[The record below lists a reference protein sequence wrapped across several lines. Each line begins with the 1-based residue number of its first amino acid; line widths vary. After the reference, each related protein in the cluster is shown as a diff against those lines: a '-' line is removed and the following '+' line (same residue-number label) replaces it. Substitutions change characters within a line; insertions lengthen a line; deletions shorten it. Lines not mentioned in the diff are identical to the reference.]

1 MCDDKPS
8 QITCHF
14 LTRPYGLWAS
24 MRHPECSGQRR
35 ISNRHERVWRVR
47 VLSKLCGMEIAPIH
61 DRVFT
66 VAVTRPAQIS
76 LDELFLVVR
85 ESCARKNVQRSSRTL
100 GTESNWTTD
109 QILFEHCVQR
119 ASPKC
124 DEETLKNIL
133 TICTL
138 LVFPVVVA
146 LSCTIYNGRQ
156 PHSPRQS
163 AL

>member
-1 MCDDKPS
+1 MCADLHTTADHMMEDWWFFTQNPIAVASMRFGTVLYGGPRLCDDRLS

-47 VLSKLCGMEIAPIH
+47 VLSTLFGMEIAPIH

-66 VAVTRPAQIS
+66 IALTRPAQFS
-76 LDELFLVVR
+76 LDEIFLVVR

-100 GTESNWTTD
+100 GTESEKLED
-109 QILFEHCVQR
+109 
-119 ASPKC
+119 
-124 DEETLKNIL
+124 
-133 TICTL
+133 
-138 LVFPVVVA
+138 
-146 LSCTIYNGRQ
+146 
-156 PHSPRQS
+156 
-163 AL
+163 

>member
-1 MCDDKPS
+1 MRFRTTVLYGGPRLCDDRPS

-35 ISNRHERVWRVR
+35 ISNRHEKVWGVR
-47 VLSKLCGMEIAPIH
+47 VLSKLCGMEIAPVH

-66 VAVTRPAQIS
+66 VAVTRPAQFN

-100 GTESNWTTD
+100 GTESDWTTD
-109 QILFEHCVQR
+109 QILFEPCVQR
-119 ASPKC
+119 ASSKC
-124 DEETLKNIL
+124 DEGP
-133 TICTL
+133 C
-138 LVFPVVVA
+138 PVSA
-146 LSCTIYNGRQ
+146 LSTESYWT
-156 PHSPRQS
+156 SDL
-163 AL
+163 AE